1 MIGSSPTFALA
12 TLGCKVNQYE
22 SGALIASLSAKGF
35 RLLPFSTSAADLYL
49 VNTCTVTSRADHQCR
64 QLIGRAHRQNPQAPV
79 IVTGCYAEVSP
90 EEVMA
95 LAGVRMC
102 LGNRG
107 KGHLVETISRYWNEG
122 CVVTGDPLC
131 SWSSYF
137 PPPAPLPA
145 RTRITLKVQDG
156 CESFCSYC
164 IVPYARG
171 PIRSLPPH
179 QVVTR
184 IASLVSE
191 GYQEVTITG
200 IHLGAYGRDLADGVT
215 LTDLVATLAS
225 QFPQLRL
232 RLSSLEPR
240 EVTPRLLS
248 LLRENDGIC
257 PHLHLPLQSGDDEVL
272 RRMNRN
278 YDVPFIRELIHSMTA
293 KHPTLA
299 VGADIMVGFPGEDQ
313 AAFTHTY
320 TLLEELP
327 LAYLHVF
334 PYSPRPGTP
343 AATFPHQIAP
353 AEKKTTGGGTP

>member
-95 LAGVRMC
+95 LSGVRMC

-122 CVVTGDPLC
+122 CVATGDPLC

-171 PIRSLPPH
+171 PHPGVSLP
-179 QVVTR
+179 TR
-184 IASLVSE
+184 W
-191 GYQEVTITG
+191 
-200 IHLGAYGRDLADGVT
+200 
-215 LTDLVATLAS
+215 
-225 QFPQLRL
+225 
-232 RLSSLEPR
+232 
-240 EVTPRLLS
+240 
-248 LLRENDGIC
+248 
-257 PHLHLPLQSGDDEVL
+257 
-272 RRMNRN
+272 
-278 YDVPFIRELIHSMTA
+278 
-293 KHPTLA
+293 
-299 VGADIMVGFPGEDQ
+299 
-313 AAFTHTY
+313 
-320 TLLEELP
+320 
-327 LAYLHVF
+327 
-334 PYSPRPGTP
+334 
-343 AATFPHQIAP
+343 
-353 AEKKTTGGGTP
+353 